1 MSPPCRFLHEAHQG
15 IEMIDTLSF
24 ETGDGL
30 AGLVHD
36 LGNYIQIATSAVHI
50 MSRHADVVGSE
61 GLGTIVSHAAA
72 SLERA
77 GALIRRNADDDAAD
91 SVAIEDCLTQMG
103 PLLHY
108 ALGPDIR
115 IKLLVGIVPK
125 VQCSSLGLQN
135 ALLNLAL
142 NARDAMPGGGTLTV
156 SAMTADGPEA
166 AEVEIA
172 MRDTGIGMAREVLE
186 RALEPYFTT
195 KAGPAGHG
203 MGLPGV
209 RSFVEQFGGR
219 VLIDSAPYTGTTVTL
234 RLPAAI

>member
-1 MSPPCRFLHEAHQG
+1 MVRRVLTANHQG
-15 IEMIDTLSF
+15 IEMMESED
-24 ETGDGL
+24 

-50 MSRHADVVGSE
+50 MSRHAEVVASE
-61 GLGTIVSHAAA
+61 GLGTIVSHAAD

-77 GALIRRNADDDAAD
+77 GALIRRSGAPADELTEAV
-91 SVAIEDCLTQMG
+91 SLELCLAQIG

-108 ALGPDIR
+108 ALGPGVR

-125 VQCSSLGLQN
+125 VRCSAMGLQN

-156 SAMTADGPEA
+156 TALTADGPET
-166 AEVEIA
+166 AEVEIVV
-172 MRDTGIGMAREVLE
+172 RDTGIGMPPDILE
-186 RALEPYFTT
+186 RALEPHFST
-195 KAGPAGHG
+195 KASAGHG

-209 RSFVEQFGGR
+209 KSFIEQFGGR
-219 VLIDSAPYTGTTVTL
+219 LAIESARYAGTSVRL
-234 RLPAAI
+234 RLPAAV

>member
-1 MSPPCRFLHEAHQG
+1 
-15 IEMIDTLSF
+15 MIDTVSLGGTEPFTDSQI
-24 ETGDGL
+24 

-50 MSRHADVVGSE
+50 ISRHADVVASE
-61 GLGTIVSHAAA
+61 GLGTIASHAAA
-72 SLERA
+72 SLEHA
-77 GALIRRNADDDAAD
+77 GALIRRGAEVPMAEAV
-91 SVAIEDCLTQMG
+91 SIEDCLTQMG

-115 IKLLVGIVPK
+115 VKLLVGIVPK
-125 VQCSSLGLQN
+125 IQCSALGLQN

-142 NARDAMPGGGTLTV
+142 NARDAMPGGGTLSV
-156 SAMTADGPEA
+156 SAVTADGPENV
-166 AEVEIA
+166 EVEIT
-172 MRDTGIGMAREVLE
+172 MRDTGVGMTREVLDH
-186 RALEPYFTT
+186 ALEPYFTT
-195 KAGPAGHG
+195 KAGTVGHG

-219 VLIDSAPYTGTTVTL
+219 LSIDSAPYAGTTVTL